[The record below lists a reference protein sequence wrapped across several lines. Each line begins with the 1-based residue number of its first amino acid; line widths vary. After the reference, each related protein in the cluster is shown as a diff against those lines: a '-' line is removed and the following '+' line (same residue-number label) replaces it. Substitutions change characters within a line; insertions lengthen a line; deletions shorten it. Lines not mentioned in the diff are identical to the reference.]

1 MKKQFTREV
10 VDKTV
15 GRLALLKFFP
25 ASDIVARAV
34 VMTELME
41 ICETDEQVDWLG
53 KRMSALYTE
62 WPGLRELR
70 AVFCSK
76 FKPADGIEVDSTD
89 PRFVDG
95 VPSERELSAPE
106 SVHALLTG
114 GRGPLQIVGNEE
126 QMPAADLE
134 QFHAETIGAILEAHT
149 PMPPTQ
155 RDWIAAKRLE
165 AILDGRGEE
174 AARLTNQLNAL
185 NPRPREERE
194 AIKEAERQ
202 IAEAKPTLT
211 EEEKARRIQEIETA
225 LKPKSA

>member
-10 VDKTV
+10 VDKTI

-34 VMTELME
+34 AMTELME
-41 ICETDEQVDWLG
+41 MCETDEQVDWLG

-76 FKPADGIEVDSTD
+76 FKPADGVEVDSTD
-89 PRFVDG
+89 PRYVDG
-95 VPSERELSAPE
+95 IPSERELSAPE
-106 SVHALLTG
+106 SARAQLTS
-114 GRGPLQIVGNEE
+114 GRAPLQIVGNEE
-126 QMPAADLE
+126 QIPAEDLE
-134 QFHAETIGAILEAHT
+134 QFHAETIGAVLEAHT

-155 RDWIAAKRLE
+155 RDWIAAKRLA
-165 AILDGRGEE
+165 AILDGRGED
-174 AARLTNQLNAL
+174 AARLTNQLNAT
-185 NPRPREERE
+185 NPRKREERE
-194 AIKEAERQ
+194 AIREAERQ

-211 EEEKARRIQEIETA
+211 EEEKARRIQDIEAA
-225 LKPKSA
+225 LKPKTA